1 MTMRRTLALVVATS
15 FALGGSVLTAG
26 AAEARRNV
34 GGTEPAGATCYV
46 PGQAQ
51 ARSSQ
56 ALSVLD
62 CFCYT
67 VPAPVPE
74 PKPGERNVGGLL
86 NLITN
91 CPPGILKQHGIVG

>member
-1 MTMRRTLALVVATS
+1 MTMRRTLALLLTATS
-15 FALGGSVLTAG
+15 LALGGSVLTAG
-26 AAEARRNV
+26 GAQARNV
-34 GGTEPAGATCYV
+34 GGTVPAGATCYI

-56 ALSVLD
+56 ATSVLD

-67 VPAPVPE
+67 VPAPTPE

-91 CPPGILKQHGIVG
+91 CPPGILHQHG